1 MALPRYKNKDFLGT
15 PEKGKEPKRYN
26 NFQEM
31 NRLTG
36 GKQTSVDDASPQLL
50 QKITE
55 RENLRY
61 RFGIIRDKNGR
72 IPDADGIPR
81 IFIMGKG
88 ADGHDTMLS
97 LDEAGVSYGSR
108 EFWKQSQLGNVFAYP
123 AGETKPVQMRLEL
136 HGTAPNMYYGKL
148 IEAKDMPQPPK
159 TRPGFFQRMLH
170 SINKNWASRETRDYF
185 ATLDDGKA
193 VEKQLK
199 EAEAVRETSVKEEME
214 VLRDHEEDL
223 QVAEEKAEFRQHV
236 QKTRDTYQAKLNGH
250 QPYRDMTA
258 PEPVFD
264 KTLEK
269 TGSQKGLYTKAGFSK
284 LEKIDAKVSDFQVGG
299 EPLSDDAYM
308 GLVAACSLD
317 PKNGEN
323 MYKASRE
330 YHPNLVESLEPL
342 GVTKEE
348 FLGRY
353 PENHSDFVFG
363 DFLDR
368 SEIRDGEENQFEAV
382 VNPGR
387 KDAVKLLQD
396 YKNNVP
402 GSKKALAEAIVRGVK
417 TVGKLTGKEKKTI
430 SDQHLKSGRIMNAAA
445 GLLEKDPELK
455 TLAVKEC
462 GLEEND
468 LKAVQGLAAIDK
480 ADLEAAEAE
489 KKIAESALNGTKLT
503 GQEKKKLAVDVI
515 SARIMKEMYLRE
527 VNLGLRKNKEFL
539 AVDKEVE
546 KLQETAAME
555 SLLAPPTPDRPL
567 PPKGKLYMDQISSYA
582 NIGKNACLKPG
593 KTVLNLA
600 NNGVKDY
607 RKLAERITEL
617 RMMDKLNERN
627 LSEDL
632 QGPELNGPDLMAQS
646 KTAADDFRRQERLEK
661 QPVAE
666 QAQEQ
671 KQEQDLDE
679 NLNINAEIEK
689 IM

>member
-136 HGTAPNMYYGKL
+136 HGTAPNIYYGKL

-159 TRPGFFQRMLH
+159 TRPGFFQ
-170 SINKNWASRETRDYF
+170 
-185 ATLDDGKA
+185 
-193 VEKQLK
+193 
-199 EAEAVRETSVKEEME
+199 
-214 VLRDHEEDL
+214 
-223 QVAEEKAEFRQHV
+223 
-236 QKTRDTYQAKLNGH
+236 
-250 QPYRDMTA
+250 
-258 PEPVFD
+258 
-264 KTLEK
+264 
-269 TGSQKGLYTKAGFSK
+269 

-368 SEIRDGEENQFEAV
+368 SEIRDGEENMFESV

-402 GSKKALAEAIVRGVK
+402 GSKKALADAIVRGIK

-455 TLAVKEC
+455 TLAIRAC

-503 GQEKKKLAVDVI
+503 GQEKKKLAVDVL

-546 KLQETAAME
+546 KLQEAAATE

-632 QGPELNGPDLMAQS
+632 QGPELNGPDLMTQS

-666 QAQEQ
+666 QEQEQ